1 MIENNDEKNEQQQ
14 EEEEEE
20 EKQIL
25 EKSKSNDIAN
35 DDNNDTVISVVESPT
50 KRQKRANN
58 NNDKNVELIDNK
70 DDQNKTIDNDE
81 NSKQQQQQQQQNA
94 KQSQSSNT
102 QRRVNVWQCH
112 VCQES
117 FPSRRL
123 MREHKRHHRSTSTR
137 RPKQSNIDQSTKKV
151 EIQTKTFAPTV
162 ASTPHRHASSRSCS
176 TPTNDVVVNCK
187 PTVVFIS
194 PHLSI
199 ELREELRHTA
209 ESLGFYYILLLF
221 IFYNINL
228 LCLKN
233 SNERNE
239 S

>member
-1 MIENNDEKNEQQQ
+1 MIENNDEKNEPEE

-81 NSKQQQQQQQQNA
+81 NSKQQQQQQQNA